1 MYIWCASVILAAHLQ
16 QSLALVFCLPFQG
29 DLVLKEINHL
39 RPSSSQT
46 FVFSSTPHVIKYP
59 ADYRKITFW
68 YRLDAISYFWSC
80 KDNSKYSESPED
92 TFAQRLQR
100 GKEWRIR
107 YTLKCFV
114 PFSLK
119 IRACSNFCSASS
131 WCSTLETVPILIQW
145 SASGFR
151 ITCQLSLAFS
161 NLTSVNS

>member
-1 MYIWCASVILAAHLQ
+1 MCKCYPGRPPAAEPCARLLPPLSRRSRAQ
-16 QSLALVFCLPFQG
+16 GNQSPETIIKSNLPF
-29 DLVLKEINHL
+29 
-39 RPSSSQT
+39 
-46 FVFSSTPHVIKYP
+46 FSSTPHVIKYP
-59 ADYRKITFW
+59 ADSRKITFW

-100 GKEWRIR
+100 GKEGRIR

-145 SASGFR
+145 NASGFR